1 MVRIACENIN
11 KLPNYATCKVD
22 KGRIQ
27 FLLDHNLT
35 NDGQFVAFVL
45 ADERDEVVGAIL
57 AYCAMLYFSWD
68 MVAGDIFLYI
78 VPEHR
83 SLLNATLL
91 LKAYTDWATARG
103 AKLIQATHTGGLN
116 DRGMAL
122 LLGTLGF
129 EPVGQLYH
137 YRRK

>member
-1 MVRIACENIN
+1 MKLKITPIRCEGHPYMVRIACENIN
-11 KLPNYATCKVD
+11 KLPNYAACKVD
-22 KGRIQ
+22 RAVFS
-27 FLLDHNLT
+27 FLLITTLPT
-35 NDGQFVAFVL
+35 MAQFVALCLLTSTMRLWSNSRVL
-45 ADERDEVVGAIL
+45 RNVVL
-57 AYCAMLYFSWD
+57 FMD

-122 LLGTLGF
+122 LLEL
-129 EPVGQLYH
+129 
-137 YRRK
+137 